1 MRRPVTLTVAAMAL
15 SFATAAEARGQTR
28 DVALAWSAVPGCAD
42 AASFERAFGASLGV
56 SLAEHAMA
64 DTEIAVVFDDAS
76 GWGVSVE
83 VRRGGVSLTRELRVQ
98 GPSCRELDEG
108 LIVVVAL
115 LLLDVGREPVP
126 IAPPI
131 ELSAAHGVERAA
143 LRGALALGASLRV
156 DALPGLAVGPTLEG
170 ELRPIAA
177 VTLGIAATYL
187 PPMLS
192 VRADGIGTEASAIGG
207 ALHGCVLGTLGALLE
222 LGGCGRVSAWA
233 VTASGHGLSEARS
246 SAGFALDATVALRAG
261 LELARPLWLRAEV
274 GLGLALV
281 RARITYQLMG
291 VIETFHVTSHAFP
304 VAALFLEIR
313 LGEA

>member
-115 LLLDVGREPVP
+115 
-126 IAPPI
+126 
-131 ELSAAHGVERAA
+131 
-143 LRGALALGASLRV
+143 LRV